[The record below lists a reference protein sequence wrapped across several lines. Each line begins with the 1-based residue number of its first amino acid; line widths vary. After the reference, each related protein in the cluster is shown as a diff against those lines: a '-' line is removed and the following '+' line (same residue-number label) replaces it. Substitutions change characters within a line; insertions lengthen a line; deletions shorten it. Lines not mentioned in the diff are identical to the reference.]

1 VTAAVGRLGGA
12 TARRLSRLGALARFG
27 VGALRSGA
35 RLTAGGRHV
44 ALRVTLHQI
53 RFTAVDAVG
62 LVVLLS
68 GILSFL
74 VISQAV
80 RELGRYGAT
89 DLIGT
94 LMVVAIV
101 RELGPLIT
109 ALTVVGRSGTAIAAE
124 LATNQVLGEVRA
136 LEAIG
141 IDPRQYLVLP
151 RFVGSLAGL
160 FVLLVVFDVVAIA
173 TGFAAASLNGMSGAR
188 YAEIVLHSLA
198 LGDVWLTVAIAIA
211 FGLIVGIV
219 PSYYGLTVEPAPTAI
234 PIAASR
240 ATVASIVGI
249 FLCSAMFVA
258 IRVSR

>member
-1 VTAAVGRLGGA
+1 MTDPFSRLGGS

-27 VGALRSGA
+27 FRALRSA
-35 RLTAGGRHV
+35 ASLTAAGRRV
-44 ALRVTLHQI
+44 ALQVALTQV
-53 RFTAVDAVG
+53 RFTALNAVA

-109 ALTVVGRSGTAIAAE
+109 ALTVAGRSGTAIAAE
-124 LATNQVLGEVRA
+124 LATNRVLGEVRA

-141 IDPRQYLVLP
+141 IDPKQYLVLP
-151 RFVGSLAGL
+151 RFVGSLVSVFA
-160 FVLLVVFDVVAIA
+160 LLVVFDVVAVSA
-173 TGFAAASLNGMSGAR
+173 GFAAASFNGMSGSR
-188 YAEIVLHSLA
+188 YAEIVLKSLA
-198 LGDVWLTVAIAIA
+198 ARDVWLTVAKAAA
-211 FGLIVGIV
+211 FGLIVGVV
-219 PSYYGLTVEPAPTAI
+219 PSYYGLSVRRAPTEI
-234 PIAASR
+234 PIATSR

-249 FLCSAMFVA
+249 FLCSALFVA
-258 IRVSR
+258 LG